1 MIKHSIVLILQLT
14 VLYGQQSNLFL
25 DIFERTNTI
34 LFHLN
39 ETIEDVNDFLPS
51 YDFIIVGSGSGGN
64 FDFESRLNEFS
75 DFFFGF

>member
-64 FDFESRLNEFS
+64 FDF
-75 DFFFGF
+75 